1 MQLPSPGG
9 GLIPD
14 PLTSPVQNNK
24 RQEKDLV
31 NQLIN
36 IQQYSHSFSFQGLKL
51 YFSFKA
57 LTLKTLIAH
66 DFSTV
71 SYPPFSCLLTQHGAA
86 SQFIWAVLKPP

>member
-24 RQEKDLV
+24 RQEKDPV

-36 IQQYSHSFSFQGLKL
+36 IQQYYHSFSFQVLKL
-51 YFSFKA
+51 YFSFKT
-57 LTLKTLIAH
+57 LTWKTLIAH
-66 DFSTV
+66 DCFTC
-71 SYPPFSCLLTQHGAA
+71 PPPSLPSLVAC
-86 SQFIWAVLKPP
+86 